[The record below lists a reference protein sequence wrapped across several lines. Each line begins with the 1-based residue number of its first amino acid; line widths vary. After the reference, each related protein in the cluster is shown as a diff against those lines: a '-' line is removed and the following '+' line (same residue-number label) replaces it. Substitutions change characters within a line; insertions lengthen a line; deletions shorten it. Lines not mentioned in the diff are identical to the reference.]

1 MKTETVQ
8 GSDNSNNRKLLSIVM
23 PVYNEEYNIQ
33 LAYDSICEVLND
45 QPYEFE
51 FVFTD
56 NNSEDATF
64 EKILNI
70 AETDKR
76 VRAVRFNRNYGF
88 QRSLMTG
95 YRLAIGDAAIQIDC
109 DLQDPPELIL
119 TFIELW
125 QKGHDVVVGIRNR
138 REENYFLTKC
148 RSLYY
153 SFINYVSDDE
163 ITKDAGDFRLI
174 DRKVLNKV
182 ININDNN
189 PYVRGL
195 TSAFATNETGIHY
208 DRKKRQY
215 GESKFPFHSLV
226 NLASDGIFSM
236 TLFPLRLAG
245 HISLVISL
253 ITIALSLYYLI
264 AALFFGND
272 WPDGFATLVLL
283 LLFSIS
289 LNATLLAILRKY
301 LGQIF
306 LQQQNRPIVVFERVI
321 NVDELT
327 DQIEKQ

>member
-1 MKTETVQ
+1 MKAETVKK
-8 GSDNSNNRKLLSIVM
+8 SDNSKLLSIVM
-23 PVYNEEYNIQ
+23 PVYNEEDNIR
-33 LAYDSICEVLND
+33 LAYDSICDVLND
-45 QPYEFE
+45 QPYELE

-64 EKILNI
+64 KEILNI
-70 AETDKR
+70 AEADKR
-76 VRAVRFNRNYGF
+76 VRALRFNRNYGF
-88 QRSLMTG
+88 QRSLMTA
-95 YRLAIGDAAIQIDC
+95 YRLAKGDAVIQIDC

-119 TFIELW
+119 KFIGLW
-125 QKGHDVVVGIRNR
+125 EQGHDVVVGIRNR
-138 REENYFLTKC
+138 PEENYFLAKC

-174 DRKVLNKV
+174 DRAVLSKV

-195 TSAFATNETGIHY
+195 ASAFATNETGIHY

-215 GESKFPFHSLV
+215 GKSKFPFHQLV

-253 ITIALSLYYLI
+253 LTIALSLYYLI
-264 AALFFGND
+264 ASLFFGND

-289 LNATLLAILRKY
+289 LNATLLAILGKY

-306 LQQQNRPIVVFERVI
+306 LQQQNRPMVVIERSI
-321 NVDELT
+321 NVDELS
-327 DQIEKQ
+327 DKIEKQ